1 MFNKLLSG
9 QKKHQELSKPSEAKI
24 SNEQT
29 NAEEAS
35 GVAAETVAKL
45 LQIFGRHAFDLDK
58 GDAENFE
65 KEFERWSRHVL
76 LGTPTSDNPEPTE
89 GASTGKRNWGALCQF
104 VNRHR
109 QQEKSYVVK
118 GFRVLRDVVWTFT
131 NTVSQAFIQDTDT
144 DIHMQSHIGRLRS
157 AVSTKSPDELKREV
171 LAAAEGLSK
180 LLEDRSVQQRTRME
194 LLGSKLRE
202 VEEDLGNA
210 KKQMALDPLTQL
222 YNRAALDEQIE
233 RVGSLSVLSGTPS
246 CLMMI
251 DIDHFKTVNDTYGHR
266 AGDSVIAEVAKRTV
280 LAFPRKIDF
289 VARYG
294 GEEFAVIVQ
303 STLLEDARAMGDR
316 LLSVMRQ
323 NGIHHEELDI
333 RVTLSIGLAL
343 YVPGEPAG
351 NWIERADQAL
361 YQAKQDG
368 RNQMC
373 VAGESHPVL
382 MEA

>member
-9 QKKHQELSKPSEAKI
+9 QKKHQELSKPSEAII

-29 NAEEAS
+29 NAEEVS

-76 LGTPTSDNPEPTE
+76 LGTPTSDNPESTE

-266 AGDSVIAEVAKRTV
+266 GGDSVIAEVAKRTV

-303 STLLEDARAMGDR
+303 STLLEDAKAMGDR

-361 YQAKQDG
+361 YQAKQNG